1 MSPKYLIYVNLP
13 YYFSIWNSPD
23 YIHQLDIG
31 RTAKDS
37 NIWSYAQKSDMTIV
51 TKDSDFSNRI
61 LVSTPPPH
69 VIHFRVGNIS
79 MKDFHSLVSRIWDEV
94 IELSHSYKL
103 VVIFNDKIE
112 AFN

>member
-1 MSPKYLIYVNLP
+1 MWPKYLIDVNLP

-23 YIHQLDIG
+23 YIHQLYIE

-37 NIWSYAQKSDMTIV
+37 SIWPYAKSAEMTIV

-61 LVSTPPPH
+61 LISAPPPRI
-69 VIHFRVGNIS
+69 IHFRTGNIS
-79 MKDFHSLVSRIWDEV
+79 MNAFHSLVSEVWDEV
-94 IELSHSYKL
+94 IQLSQTYKL